1 MAGSSRTIFVD
12 PPGELREVDIRACAA
27 ADRAP
32 RRRWTSSPRGARQGP
47 RRPTPRDTAGALR
60 RVRGAGRR
68 VRPAEAAV
76 SYYAGQLR
84 ARYDATRCTDPSAA
98 AALGLLR
105 DRYGEPV
112 NRWAFA
118 DPRRVRR
125 AAVDGRGVGPG
136 RAARLR
142 PPLDRPARHASVPP
156 GRRSGVGPGGA
167 VAVDGRARPRGVPG
181 RAARGTARDSRPA
194 DVTSTA

>member
-1 MAGSSRTIFVD
+1 MAGSSRTIVVD
-12 PPGELREVDIRACAA
+12 PPGELREVDTGPALQLIERLA
-27 ADRAP
+27 
-32 RRRWTSSPRGARQGP
+32 GGGP
-47 RRPTPRDTAGALR
+47 RARAALDKVLAAPH
-60 RVRGAGRR
+60 RVIPPVLYAASEALAAE

-125 AAVDGRGVGPG
+125 AAVTAVAWDRGAPHDYDHRWIALHGMRAFLPADGPV
-136 RAARLR
+136 
-142 PPLDRPARHASVPP
+142 SVPEVQWPSMAVRVRAEYLAGLREALREIP
-156 GRRSGVGPGGA
+156 G
-167 VAVDGRARPRGVPG
+167 PR
-181 RAARGTARDSRPA
+181 T
-194 DVTSTA
+194 